1 MLRMDIGLG
10 LSTLVHMN
18 MFIVVNAIS
27 LVVKVNNCS
36 QAVRRPLD
44 YT

>member
-18 MFIVVNAIS
+18 MFLVVNAIS
-27 LVVKVNNCS
+27 LVVKVNYCS
-36 QAVRRPLD
+36 QGCRPLD